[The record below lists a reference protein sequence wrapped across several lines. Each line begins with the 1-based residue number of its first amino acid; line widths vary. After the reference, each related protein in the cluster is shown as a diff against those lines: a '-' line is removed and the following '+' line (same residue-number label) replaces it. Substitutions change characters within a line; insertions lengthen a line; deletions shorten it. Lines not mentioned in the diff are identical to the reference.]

1 MVKGASEF
9 RGRIRKGASKG
20 PENDWRSRK
29 ARADTAVGGEEARN
43 QSKHEGF
50 LLAFAGTQ

>member
-9 RGRIRKGASKG
+9 GGRIRKGASKG